1 MTAEERAVRIVA
13 LFEDARDHALAGEL
27 AEAVEVGTEAVYLAR
42 QAHDA
47 HRASFLPADDI

>member
-1 MTAEERAVRIVA
+1 VTAEERAVRIVA

-27 AEAVEVGTEAVYLAR
+27 AEAIEVGTEAVYLAR